1 MTTTDYSGLSAGK
14 AHSWCSVNIG
24 RTERMDSWPCDVAG
38 SAGRVRGTAQ
48 PYHDEAPVC
57 GVSTL
62 CQIVSKSYLHERVSF
77 LGQSREVGV
86 VLSLENE
93 DTGAWRGG

>member
-1 MTTTDYSGLSAGK
+1 
-14 AHSWCSVNIG
+14 
-24 RTERMDSWPCDVAG
+24 MDSWPCDVAG

-48 PYHDEAPVC
+48 PYHDEAPIC

-86 VLSLENE
+86 VLSLEMRTQGLGEAANSATSGVE
-93 DTGAWRGG
+93 LGFELRQPQSTLCP